1 MTDGDRERPQTP
13 PPPVRKT
20 AGPVLSRQRAAGFG
34 IVGQVV
40 KQCADG

>member
-1 MTDGDRERPQTP
+1 MKNGDRERTQTP
-13 PPPVRKT
+13 SPVRKT